1 MRQFAVLFILYFL
14 TSISA
19 TAKESILAEAREYS
33 YTAQLPACADGGVTG
48 LIAGRFEAREK
59 EFWASN
65 LSVNEILKI
74 KETGFRPN
82 GLDIIPRRYCSATIV
97 LSDLKKRQIDYFITE
112 DAGIIG
118 WNYGVDWCVSGLD
131 RSYAYDGQC
140 RAARP

>member
-19 TAKESILAEAREYS
+19 TAKESVLAETREYP

-65 LSVNEILKI
+65 LSVNEILKV

-131 RSYAYDGQC
+131 RNYAYGGRC